1 MNAFEE
7 QALFRALRENATLYK
22 ALRQAFVERREQRR
36 EQSENS
42 QGESAVLL
50 RGKCQELTAIIN
62 EVFKEAK

>member
-1 MNAFEE
+1 MNAFED

-36 EQSENS
+36 EQSENA

-50 RGKCQELTAIIN
+50 RGKCQELTAILN
-62 EVFKEAK
+62 EIFKEK